1 MEITSNSR
9 KLNKIKLIFFFYHEL
24 FFQIVHLKRFNFV
37 NNKWVKSQKVVNFPF
52 KDFDPTPYLASVPQ
66 ETILRH
72 KEISDNL
79 HDNIEK
85 SERHPKMCNIDC
97 DDDEVIEFNRSNYNE
112 TNNQI
117 NNNLLEDSGKLS
129 SSSLSSLPSSSSE
142 IKNKINEKDIIENN
156 FRTYLIENDEND
168 DVDGVLQD
176 DGENRNSINDLP
188 VSNPSKETTLERRKR
203 LISTS
208 LTKTPVIDGEFTDFH
223 NHILNE
229 GEDPFN
235 LKYQLYAVVVSTF
248 FSICLCFKYRN
259 VDFRRVEQGM

>member
-1 MEITSNSR
+1 M
-9 KLNKIKLIFFFYHEL
+9 
-24 FFQIVHLKRFNFV
+24 
-37 NNKWVKSQKVVNFPF
+37 NFPF

-72 KEISDNL
+72 KEISDN
-79 HDNIEK
+79 DKN
-85 SERHPKMCNIDC
+85 ERNPKMCNIDC
-97 DDDEVIEFNRSNYNE
+97 DEENEDDDEEVIKFDRSNYNK

-117 NNNLLEDSGKLS
+117 NNNLLEASSGGKS
-129 SSSLSSLPSSSSE
+129 SSSLSSSPSTSTQ

-156 FRTYLIENDEND
+156 FRTYLTDDDDDDDE
-168 DVDGVLQD
+168 VDGGDV

-188 VSNPSKETTLERRKR
+188 VKTNETTLERRKR

-208 LTKTPVIDGEFTDFH
+208 LTRTPVIDGEFTDFH

-248 FSICLCFKYRN
+248 FFYLIFFKIKVLFFIVSCDGSWIPAEVMCLWAALGHLPENY
-259 VDFRRVEQGM
+259 

>member
-1 MEITSNSR
+1 M
-9 KLNKIKLIFFFYHEL
+9 
-24 FFQIVHLKRFNFV
+24 
-37 NNKWVKSQKVVNFPF
+37 NFPF

-79 HDNIEK
+79 HDNIDK
-85 SERHPKMCNIDC
+85 NERHPKMCNIDC
-97 DDDEVIEFNRSNYNE
+97 DEIFEQKNYNAA
-112 TNNQI
+112 NNQI
-117 NNNLLEDSGKLS
+117 NNNLQEASI
-129 SSSLSSLPSSSSE
+129 PSSSSQ
-142 IKNKINEKDIIENN
+142 INNKINEKDIIENN
-156 FRTYLIENDEND
+156 FRTYLTEDDEEE
-168 DVDGVLQD
+168 DVDSFQD

-188 VSNPSKETTLERRKR
+188 VLNPTKETTLERRKR

-235 LKYQLYAVVVSTF
+235 LKYQLYAVVVSIF
-248 FSICLCFKYRN
+248 FFYLN
-259 VDFRRVEQGM
+259 

>member
-1 MEITSNSR
+1 M
-9 KLNKIKLIFFFYHEL
+9 
-24 FFQIVHLKRFNFV
+24 
-37 NNKWVKSQKVVNFPF
+37 NFPF

-79 HDNIEK
+79 HDNIDK
-85 SERHPKMCNIDC
+85 NERHPKMCNIDC
-97 DDDEVIEFNRSNYNE
+97 DEQTNKN
-112 TNNQI
+112 TANNQI
-117 NNNLLEDSGKLS
+117 NNNLQEASI
-129 SSSLSSLPSSSSE
+129 PSSSSQ
-142 IKNKINEKDIIENN
+142 INNRINEKDIIENN
-156 FRTYLIENDEND
+156 FRTYLTEDDENIEEDD
-168 DVDGVLQD
+168 DVDSLQD

-188 VSNPSKETTLERRKR
+188 VLSPTKETTLERRKR

-235 LKYQLYAVVVSTF
+235 LKYQLYAVVVSIFLFMLIYLSRLTVVSPIIF
-248 FSICLCFKYRN
+248 WHNALVQNQFVLFSLVFVSPRDQEVSQWHIFAILTHF
-259 VDFRRVEQGM
+259 

>member
-1 MEITSNSR
+1 M
-9 KLNKIKLIFFFYHEL
+9 
-24 FFQIVHLKRFNFV
+24 
-37 NNKWVKSQKVVNFPF
+37 NFPF

-79 HDNIEK
+79 HDNIDK
-85 SERHPKMCNIDC
+85 NERHPKMCNIDC
-97 DDDEVIEFNRSNYNE
+97 DDKFEQTNYNAAA
-112 TNNQI
+112 NNQI
-117 NNNLLEDSGKLS
+117 NNNLQEASI
-129 SSSLSSLPSSSSE
+129 PSSSSQ
-142 IKNKINEKDIIENN
+142 INNKINEKDIIENN
-156 FRTYLIENDEND
+156 FRTYLTEDDED
-168 DVDGVLQD
+168 GEEEEEDVDGFQD

-188 VSNPSKETTLERRKR
+188 VLNPTKETTLERRKR

-235 LKYQLYAVVVSTF
+235 LKYQLYAVVVSIF
-248 FSICLCFKYRN
+248 IYSSLF
-259 VDFRRVEQGM
+259 

>member
-1 MEITSNSR
+1 M
-9 KLNKIKLIFFFYHEL
+9 
-24 FFQIVHLKRFNFV
+24 
-37 NNKWVKSQKVVNFPF
+37 NFPF

-79 HDNIEK
+79 HDNIDK
-85 SERHPKMCNIDC
+85 NERHPKMCNIDC
-97 DDDEVIEFNRSNYNE
+97 DEIFEQKNNN
-112 TNNQI
+112 TANNQI
-117 NNNLLEDSGKLS
+117 NNNLQEASI
-129 SSSLSSLPSSSSE
+129 PSSSSQ
-142 IKNKINEKDIIENN
+142 INNKINEKDIIENN
-156 FRTYLIENDEND
+156 FRTYLTEDDEEE
-168 DVDGVLQD
+168 DVDGFQD

-188 VSNPSKETTLERRKR
+188 TKETTLERRKR

-235 LKYQLYAVVVSTF
+235 LKYQLYAVVVSI
-248 FSICLCFKYRN
+248 FSFL
-259 VDFRRVEQGM
+259 